1 MSLIEIIRLSSLY
14 EKFEALNKQR
24 GTIMSKITQ
33 YVTLLASLLGT
44 IGVPALATKWIQQ
57 PSHELEYSI
66 LVGVAILL
74 HAAFPSIFSS
84 PATTDVSPAAKSGM
98 KVLGLAVCVLLLSSV
113 ACSQTTTT
121 ASTGF
126 STSAGPLAVE
136 YRGVWSAAS
145 LERESYDFYDF
156 GATKTNHV
164 YVQGIE
170 LEMPAPGVNLYMG
183 GAAIKPD
190 LSSVF
195 KKTNL
200 PAGTLAAFFDG
211 NVGVG
216 TPSTG
221 GSQIAWLA
229 GGGVLYKINGALT
242 WTPLTAQYGRFGSTG
257 FAALSTQLQFLFGP
271 AK

>member
-1 MSLIEIIRLSSLY
+1 
-14 EKFEALNKQR
+14 
-24 GTIMSKITQ
+24 MSKIVQ

-84 PATTDVSPAAKSGM
+84 PSTTDVSPAAKSGT

-113 ACSQTTTT
+113 ACSQTATT

-170 LEMPAPGVNLYMG
+170 LEMPTPGVNLYMG